1 MNIIDET
8 IVRKSVEFKNQKII
22 YIQDN
27 KTASLL
33 LEDGELTQHVIAE
46 VDANDKDSL
55 YNLVQTLVKLV
66 GTDSC
71 TKK

>member
-22 YIQDN
+22 YTQDN

-66 GTDSC
+66 GDDTC